1 MKSIDFKSLLIGILG
16 TALVLVLSGFS
27 LSTKYQLSFG
37 DQCMVMNTSTGKT
50 KIVQLLQ
57 KGVKPHSSVEHAYF
71 GLDVDAKFRV
81 QVDKSLGVIS
91 MLSESN
97 SDETNLRSYY
107 SILLEESIHIWQEM
121 V

>member
-57 KGVKPHSSVEHAYF
+57 KGVKPHTSVEHAYF
-71 GLDVDAKFRV
+71 GLGVDAKF
-81 QVDKSLGVIS
+81 
-91 MLSESN
+91 
-97 SDETNLRSYY
+97 
-107 SILLEESIHIWQEM
+107 
-121 V
+121 